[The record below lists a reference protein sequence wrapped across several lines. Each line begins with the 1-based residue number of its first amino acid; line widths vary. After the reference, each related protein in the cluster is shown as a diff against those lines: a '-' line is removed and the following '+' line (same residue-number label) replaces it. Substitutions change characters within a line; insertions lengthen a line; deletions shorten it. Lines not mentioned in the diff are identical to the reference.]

1 MKKFIKVN
9 REYIEETMK
18 THLIGDFI
26 EFGVM
31 DDNYDKFI
39 SERAEVVS
47 NELKKR
53 IIEQEID
60 KTMGG
65 FLLDIDMSEFE

>member
-1 MKKFIKVN
+1 
-9 REYIEETMK
+9 MK

-26 EFGVM
+26 EFGIM

-47 NELKKR
+47 KELKKR

-65 FLLDIDMSEFE
+65 FLLDIDMSDFE